1 MTSKTYTLITG
12 ASGGI
17 GRDLAMLAAADGK
30 NLVLV
35 ARSVDKLEQLAETIR
50 ANTNVE
56 VITIDVDL
64 SDETGV
70 NSLISD
76 IERQGIKI
84 DTLINN
90 AGFGDFGDFAKADLS
105 KNMEMIRLN
114 ISTLTQLSHFALQG
128 MLKTG
133 KGKIMN
139 VASTAAFMPG
149 PGMAVYYASKAYVL
163 SFSEALTRELK
174 GSGVTVTT
182 LCPGPTDTDF
192 ASSAGLG
199 KSLMH
204 RMLPP
209 ATSMQVAKAG
219 YKAMLNGKAIEIPSF
234 TNKLSTMAPRF
245 SPRSLVRN
253 LIYGIHKNH
262 LRKYK
267 NKKERNGMEN
277 GKI

>member
-1 MTSKTYTLITG
+1 MISKTYTLITG

-17 GRDLAMLAAADGK
+17 GREIAILAAADGK

-35 ARSVDKLEQLAETIR
+35 ARSLEKLQNLAVSLIQSFK
-50 ANTNVE
+50 VE
-56 VITIDVDL
+56 VVTFDTDL

-70 NSLISD
+70 NSLISA
-76 IERQGIKI
+76 INKQGIQI

-90 AGFGDFGDFAKADLS
+90 AGFGDFGDFAKADLA

-114 ISTLTQLSHFALQG
+114 ISALTQLSHFALQG
-128 MLKTG
+128 MLKAG
-133 KGKIMN
+133 KGKILN

-174 GSGVTVTT
+174 GSGITVTT

-192 ASSAGLG
+192 AVTSGLG

-204 RMLPP
+204 KLLPP
-209 ATSMQVAKAG
+209 ATSVSVAKAG
-219 YKAMLNGKAIEIPSF
+219 YKAMLKGKAIEIPGF
-234 TNKLSTMAPRF
+234 TNKLSALTPRF
-245 SPRSLVRN
+245 SPRSMVRN
-253 LIYGIHKNH
+253 MIYGIHKSH
-262 LRKYK
+262 
-267 NKKERNGMEN
+267 
-277 GKI
+277 

>member
-1 MTSKTYTLITG
+1 MYTLITG

-17 GRDLAMLAAADGK
+17 GHDLALLAAADGR

-35 ARSVDKLEQLAETIR
+35 ARSVEKLEELAVTIMES
-50 ANTNVE
+50 NKTE

-64 SDETGV
+64 SDEAGV
-70 NSLISD
+70 NTLITE
-76 IERQGIKI
+76 ITKQGIQI

-114 ISTLTQLSHFALQG
+114 VSALTQLCHFVLEG
-128 MLKTG
+128 MLDAG
-133 KGKIMN
+133 SGKIMN

-174 GSGVTVTT
+174 GTGVTVTT
-182 LCPGPTDTDF
+182 LCPGPTDTGF

-204 RMLPP
+204 RILPP
-209 ATSMQVAKAG
+209 ATSIEVAKAG
-219 YKAMLNGKAIEIPSF
+219 YKAMMKGKAIEIPGF
-234 TNKLSTMAPRF
+234 TNKLSAMSPRF
-245 SPRSLVRN
+245 TPRSMVRN
-253 LIYGIHKNH
+253 MIYGIHKNH
-262 LRKYK
+262 
-267 NKKERNGMEN
+267 
-277 GKI
+277 

>member
-1 MTSKTYTLITG
+1 MIPKTYSLITG

-17 GRDLAMLAAADGK
+17 GHDLALLAAADGK

-35 ARSVDKLEQLAETIR
+35 ARSVEKLEKLTETIEQ
-50 ANTNVE
+50 NYKVE
-56 VITIDVDL
+56 VISIDVDL

-70 NSLISD
+70 NSLIST
-76 IERQGIKI
+76 INKQEIQI

-114 ISTLTQLSHFALQG
+114 ISALTQLSHFALQG
-128 MLKTG
+128 MLKAG

-182 LCPGPTDTDF
+182 LCPGPTETDF
-192 ASSAGLG
+192 ALSAGLG

-219 YKAMLNGKAIEIPSF
+219 YKAMQKGKAIEIPGFMNKMSALTPSF
-234 TNKLSTMAPRF
+234 TPRGM
-245 SPRSLVRN
+245 VRN
-253 LIYGIHKNH
+253 MIYRIHKSH
-262 LRKYK
+262 
-267 NKKERNGMEN
+267 
-277 GKI
+277 

>member
-1 MTSKTYTLITG
+1 MNSKTYTLITG

-17 GRDLAMLAAADGK
+17 GHDLAMLAAADGK
-30 NLVLV
+30 NLVLA
-35 ARSVDKLEQLAETIR
+35 ARSVDKLEQLAEKIR
-50 ANTNVE
+50 TNNKVE
-56 VITIDVDL
+56 IITIDVDL

-70 NSLISD
+70 NSLISN
-76 IERQGIKI
+76 INKQELQI

-105 KNMEMIRLN
+105 KNMEMIQLN
-114 ISTLTQLSHFALQG
+114 ISALTQLSHFALQG
-128 MLKTG
+128 MLKAG

-174 GSGVTVTT
+174 RSGVTVTT

-192 ASSAGLG
+192 ALSAGLG

-209 ATSMQVAKAG
+209 STSMQVAKAG
-219 YKAMLNGKAIEIPSF
+219 YKAMLKGKAIEIPGF
-234 TNKLSTMAPRF
+234 VNKLSAVTPRF
-245 SPRSLVRN
+245 SPRSMVRN
-253 LIYGIHKNH
+253 MIYGIHKSH
-262 LRKYK
+262 
-267 NKKERNGMEN
+267 
-277 GKI
+277 

>member
-1 MTSKTYTLITG
+1 MYTLITG

-17 GRDLAMLAAADGK
+17 GHDLALLAAADGR

-35 ARSVDKLEQLAETIR
+35 ARSVEKLEELAVTIMES
-50 ANTNVE
+50 NKTE

-64 SDETGV
+64 SDAAGV
-70 NSLISD
+70 NTLIAE
-76 IERQGIKI
+76 ITKKGIQI

-114 ISTLTQLSHFALQG
+114 ISALTQLCHFVLEG
-128 MLKTG
+128 MLDAG
-133 KGKIMN
+133 SGKIMN

-174 GSGVTVTT
+174 GTGVTVTT
-182 LCPGPTDTDF
+182 LCPGPTDTGF
-192 ASSAGLG
+192 ASSARLG

-204 RMLPP
+204 RILPP
-209 ATSMQVAKAG
+209 ATSIEVAKAG
-219 YKAMLNGKAIEIPSF
+219 YKAMMKGKAIEIPGF
-234 TNKLSTMAPRF
+234 TNKLSAMSPRF
-245 SPRSLVRN
+245 TTRSMVRN
-253 LIYGIHKNH
+253 MIYGIHKNH
-262 LRKYK
+262 
-267 NKKERNGMEN
+267 
-277 GKI
+277 

>member
-1 MTSKTYTLITG
+1 MSSKIFTLITG

-17 GRDLAMLAAADGK
+17 GHDLAMLAAGEGK
-30 NLVLV
+30 NLVLA
-35 ARSVDKLEQLAETIR
+35 ARSADKLDQLAEKIR
-50 ANTNVE
+50 KNTKAE
-56 VITIDVDL
+56 IISISVDL
-64 SDETGV
+64 SEESGV
-70 NSLISD
+70 KKLISE
-76 IERQGIKI
+76 ISTKNIQI

-90 AGFGDFGDFAKADLS
+90 AGFGDFGDFANADLS

-114 ISTLTQLSHFALQG
+114 ISALTQLNHFALQG
-128 MLKTG
+128 MLKAG
-133 KGKIMN
+133 NGKIMN

-174 GSGVTVTT
+174 GTGVTVTT

-209 ATSMQVAKAG
+209 ATSMAVAKAG
-219 YKAMLNGKAIEIPSF
+219 YKAMMKGKAIEIPGF
-234 TNKLSTMAPRF
+234 MNKMSSLTPRF
-245 SPRSLVRN
+245 TPRSVVRN

-262 LRKYK
+262 
-267 NKKERNGMEN
+267 
-277 GKI
+277 

>member
-1 MTSKTYTLITG
+1 MNSKTYTLITG

-17 GRDLAMLAAADGK
+17 GHDLAMLAAADGK
-30 NLVLV
+30 NLVLA
-35 ARSVDKLEQLAETIR
+35 ARSVDKLEQLAEKIR
-50 ANTNVE
+50 TNNKVE
-56 VITIDVDL
+56 IITIDVDL

-70 NSLISD
+70 NSLISN
-76 IERQGIKI
+76 INKQELQI

-105 KNMEMIRLN
+105 KNMEMIQLN
-114 ISTLTQLSHFALQG
+114 ISALTQLSHFALQG
-128 MLKTG
+128 MLKAG

-174 GSGVTVTT
+174 RSGVTVTT

-192 ASSAGLG
+192 ALSAGLG

-219 YKAMLNGKAIEIPSF
+219 YKAMLKGKAIEIPGF
-234 TNKLSTMAPRF
+234 VNKLSAVTPRF
-245 SPRSLVRN
+245 SPRSMVRN
-253 LIYGIHKNH
+253 MIYGIHKSH
-262 LRKYK
+262 
-267 NKKERNGMEN
+267 
-277 GKI
+277 

>member
-1 MTSKTYTLITG
+1 MSLKSYTMVTG

-17 GRDLAMLAAADGK
+17 GHDLALLAAAEGK

-35 ARSVDKLEQLAETIR
+35 ARSTEKLDQLAETIR
-50 ANTNVE
+50 KNNTSE
-56 VITIDVDL
+56 VISIAVDL
-64 SDETGV
+64 ADGEGV
-70 NSLISD
+70 NKLISE
-76 IERQGIKI
+76 ITAKGIQI

-90 AGFGDFGDFAKADLS
+90 AGFGDFGDFAKADLA
-105 KNMEMIRLN
+105 KNMEMISLN
-114 ISTLTQLSHFALQG
+114 ISALTQLTHFALQG
-128 MLKTG
+128 MLKVG
-133 KGKIMN
+133 KGRIMN

-182 LCPGPTDTDF
+182 LCPGPTDTSF
-192 ASSAGLG
+192 ASAAGLG

-219 YKAMLNGKAIEIPSF
+219 YKAMINGKAIEIPGF
-234 TNKLSTMAPRF
+234 MNKLSTMTPRF
-245 SPRSLVRN
+245 TPRIMVRN
-253 LIYGIHKNH
+253 MIYGIHKNH
-262 LRKYK
+262 
-267 NKKERNGMEN
+267 
-277 GKI
+277 

>member
-30 NLVLV
+30 NLILA
-35 ARSVDKLEQLAETIR
+35 ARSVDKLEQLAETIQKT
-50 ANTNVE
+50 NTVD
-56 VITIDVDL
+56 VVTIDVDL
-64 SDETGV
+64 SDDAGV
-70 NSLISD
+70 NSLIST
-76 IERQGIKI
+76 ISKQNLQI

-114 ISTLTQLSHFALQG
+114 ISALTQLSYFVLQG
-128 MLKTG
+128 MIKNG

-163 SFSEALTRELK
+163 SFSEALARELK
-174 GSGVTVTT
+174 GSGITVTA
-182 LCPGPTDTDF
+182 LCPGPTDTSF
-192 ASSAGLG
+192 AATAGLG

-204 RMLPP
+204 RILPP

-219 YKAMLNGKAIEIPSF
+219 YKAMTKGKVIEIPGF
-234 TNKLSTMAPRF
+234 TNKLSVLTPRF
-245 SPRSLVRN
+245 TPRRMVRN
-253 LIYGIHKNH
+253 MIYGIHKSH
-262 LRKYK
+262 
-267 NKKERNGMEN
+267 
-277 GKI
+277 